1 MSIVA
6 KIFAEFNPKGINDAE
21 TAFSRFGKAVGGSLA
36 TGAIINFSRAFVT
49 AAAEDESAQRKLQTQ
64 LENSTGATA
73 DQVEQVERFIS
84 KTQTATG
91 VLDDKLR
98 PALGNLVRAT
108 DDTTE
113 AQDLLGLAIDISVG
127 TGRDLEAVSLA
138 LARAHDGNTGALSR
152 LGIQTKDAEG
162 KALSFDEVVQNLS
175 ATFGGQA
182 DKAMET
188 TEGKMRLLTVQMEEA
203 KETIG
208 MALIPIFV
216 TLADALL
223 PIIEAFNALPEP
235 VRNVVVI
242 STVAAGAF
250 SSASKALE
258 GFGLAAK
265 TANIAL
271 GVVGA
276 TLGAAVTI
284 YSLYSS
290 RKAEA
295 AQRTKDLASA
305 LALES
310 DAQQTAIE
318 ELVANDKSTR
328 RVIETITDLGYT
340 LGDLEQYYESG
351 SGKLAELVKLYD
363 EFEISAATNRDQGT
377 KYAEVLGLT
386 EAQVKEL
393 FGSYDQLTVSLDKTV
408 GQANKLRDEYLAQE
422 EVTKL
427 VTTATGDATTAQQ
440 EAEAAALA
448 NEEAQAE
455 LTAQLEEEE
464 AALRA
469 VIAAQLAAFSS
480 QIGYEE
486 STWETIDAVSEFADI
501 QRQITEGTY
510 DGEDAFR
517 DYAEAENAVYEAAL
531 SQAAAA
537 AKLAEENAKAS
548 GATLTAAESAKIQ
561 RDELLNVAKTLD
573 PASPLRRQLEEYI
586 TTLNSR
592 IPGEVGTV
600 LKITGEMD
608 IETRRFLNLQKRAAG
623 GSIGTSQPTLVGERG
638 PELFMPYSSG
648 QIVSNP
654 DLLRMTSASSLSSD
668 RTGGDGG
675 PSVVN
680 VTVTSANPDDVV
692 RAIQTYVRRNGQVSL
707 ATTTGVRY

>member
-108 DDTTE
+108 EDSTE

-188 TEGKMRLLTVQMEEA
+188 TEGKMKLLTVQMEEA

-208 MALIPIFV
+208 MALIPVFV

-258 GFGLAAK
+258 GFGLSAK

-295 AQRTKDLASA
+295 TQRTKDLASA

-318 ELVANDKSTR
+318 DLVASDKNTR

-340 LGDLEQYYESG
+340 LGDLEQYYETG
-351 SGKLAELVKLYD
+351 GGKLAKLIDIYND
-363 EFEISAATNRDQGT
+363 FNIAGITNEEQGKRFAT
-377 KYAEVLGLT
+377 ALGLT
-386 EAQVKEL
+386 EQQVESIS
-393 FGSYDQLTVSLDKTV
+393 GSYSQFTVSLDKTV
-408 GQANKLRDEYLAQE
+408 AQSEKLREEFLKQE
-422 EVTKL
+422 EVTAL
-427 VTTATGDATTAQQ
+427 VATATGEATTAQQ

-486 STWETIDAVSEFADI
+486 STWQTIDAVSEFAEI

-510 DGEDAFR
+510 EGADVFR

-548 GATLTAAESAKIQ
+548 GATLTAAESARIQ
-561 RDELLNVAKTLD
+561 RDELMNVAKTLD

-592 IPGEVGTV
+592 IPGQVGTV

-654 DLLRMTSASSLSSD
+654 DLLRMTSASSLSSGRMD
-668 RTGGDGG
+668 SDGR
-675 PSVVN
+675 PSVIN
-680 VTVTSANPDDVV
+680 VTVTSADPNAVV
-692 RAIQTYVRRNGQVSL
+692 RALQQYVRQSGPVPVNTR
-707 ATTTGVRY
+707 AM

>member
-6 KIFAEFNPKGINDAE
+6 KIIAEFNPKGINDAE

-49 AAAEDESAQRKLQTQ
+49 AAAEDETAQRKLQTQ

-188 TEGKMRLLTVQMEEA
+188 TEGKMKLLTVQMEEA

-208 MALIPIFV
+208 MALIPVFV

-235 VRNVVVI
+235 VRNVVVL

-250 SSASKALE
+250 TSASKALQ
-258 GFGLAAK
+258 GFGLSAK
-265 TANIAL
+265 TANISL
-271 GVVGA
+271 GIVGA

-284 YSLYSS
+284 YSMYSS

-295 AQRTKDLASA
+295 TQRTKDLAGA
-305 LALES
+305 LALEA
-310 DAQQTAIE
+310 DAQQTAVE
-318 ELVANDKSTR
+318 ELVLNDEKTRKAIESLTRLGFTLEDLEEYWKTGQGPLANYAMQ
-328 RVIETITDLGYT
+328 VEDLYTYGSDFDAIGKELSKT
-340 LGDLEQYYESG
+340 LGLNEEQINTS
-351 SGKLAELVKLYD
+351 
-363 EFEISAATNRDQGT
+363 
-377 KYAEVLGLT
+377 
-386 EAQVKEL
+386 
-393 FGSYDQLTVSLDKTV
+393 FGSYEKFTEAL
-408 GQANKLRDEYLAQE
+408 ANLGPEALRLRDTFLEQKEA
-422 EVTKL
+422 TAL
-427 VTTATGDATTAQQ
+427 VTTATDESTRAQQ

-486 STWETIDAVSEFADI
+486 STWQTIDAVSEFADI

-548 GATLTAAESAKIQ
+548 GATLTAAESARIQ